1 MKLKS
6 ILAVAALAASTLLA
20 SCAGLPAKAQAKVD
34 KVTTRY
40 TEATGITPI
49 QTTSLLGKWWL
60 DLQAAREVNRLLMA
74 EPIPLGPIQATQASP
89 LMDYTSA
96 KAVLEGINP
105 QASATPRDDQRGREG
120 DLHPERQSP
129 KAPAPRTR
137 LPKPRVN
144 QESSAQMLATLG
156 RHGPDRHP
164 AAPGDQ
170 QTLATEP
177 QLPAPAIIVP
187 IIFHGDGESPASL
200 FPERAGHQ
208 VPHARQSRT
217 PGLPTSAVLG
227 IKVIGAD
234 DLPAL

>member
-1 MKLKS
+1 MR
-6 ILAVAALAASTLLA
+6 AHTLLA
-20 SCAGLPAKAQAKVD
+20 AVAIASLVSCTGLISPSTQAKID
-34 KVTTRY
+34 QASTKY
-40 TEATGITPI
+40 QDATGISTG
-49 QTTSLLGKWWL
+49 QTVSLLGKWWM
-60 DLQAAREVNRLLMA
+60 DLQAAREVNRLLKA

-105 QASATPRDDQRGREG
+105 QASATPSDGQRSGEG
-120 DLHPERQSP
+120 DTHPERQSP
-129 KAPAPRTR
+129 KAPAPRSR

-144 QESSAQMLATLG
+144 QESSAQMLASLG

-170 QTLATEP
+170 QPLATEP

-187 IIFHGDGESPASL
+187 IILHGHGESPASL

-208 VPHARQSRT
+208 VPHAWQSRT